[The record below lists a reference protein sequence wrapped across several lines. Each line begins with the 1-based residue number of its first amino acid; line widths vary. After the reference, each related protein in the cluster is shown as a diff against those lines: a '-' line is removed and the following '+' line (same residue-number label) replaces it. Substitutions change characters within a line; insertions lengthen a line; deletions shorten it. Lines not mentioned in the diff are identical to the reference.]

1 MICMGWNYGYKNLG
15 GLCNTG
21 EIFGAYTDVSQYN
34 LRYDPFYD
42 SDRFRPISKGV
53 SGNDGLGGTLGGLNL
68 GDFRNLQDQTDYVVY
83 RIDVIS
89 DDNIRREIV
98 LKGQYRQQ
106 YTDFVCKLYLRV
118 YSDSTNYTDTAFT
131 TYNAGSMITGWYPS
145 GGFNEVTQAVYA
157 VFTTIQHDGVR
168 YMLVGLCNE
177 YKVPWLQDQIKYNIS
192 CIGIPIDVFTT
203 WLDGGV
209 VEPVEESPEYGPA
222 SEPDGY
228 GNGGAL
234 GNHDKHS
241 DHSGIPT
248 KPQYGFTSAGFLN
261 HYRISAQGLSMLGEA
276 LFPEPIGSSASVE
289 EAIDKLIANSWNS
302 KILDYI
308 VDCRII
314 PVTPSAPTQ
323 EHITCGGKVLVHPTT
338 HQQYIAYLINEDF
351 VDVDCGYIE
360 TPLCEGNFLDFWNL
374 KCKIFL
380 PFYGFVD
387 IEPEYWMG
395 AKIGVY
401 YRFNCMDGSFMC
413 WVTSKAF
420 RSDMDADDVIGQYSG
435 NACIHIPISSQSYSQ
450 IVNGLITTG
459 ASVVGAVA
467 GGAAG
472 GKIAGTIASG
482 AAAAITSRPTLNKSN
497 SYSGSSAL
505 MSKRTPYLLIEFN
518 EAQFSTKYVEEQGLP
533 AVVSKTLG
541 ECEGFTQ
548 ASNPILDGIPCTE
561 AEKERIRS
569 ALASG
574 LIFKTPVTHP

>member
-1 MICMGWNYGYKNLG
+1 MGWNYGYKNLG
-15 GLCNTG
+15 GLCDTG
-21 EIFGAYTDVSQYN
+21 KIFGAYTDVSNYN

-42 SDRFRPISKGV
+42 SDRFRPITKGV
-53 SGNDGLGGTLGGLNL
+53 AGNDGLGGKLGGLNL
-68 GDFRNLQDQTDYVVY
+68 GDFRNLQDQTNYVVY

-89 DDNIRREIV
+89 NDNIRREIV
-98 LKGQYRQQ
+98 LKGQYRPQ

-118 YSDSTNYTDTAFT
+118 YSDDTTYTDTEFT
-131 TYNAGSMITGWYPS
+131 AYNAGSMITGWYPS

-157 VFTTIQHDGVR
+157 VFTTIQHDGIR

-177 YKVPWLQDQIKYNIS
+177 YKVPWLQDQIKYEIS

-203 WLDGGV
+203 WLDGV

-241 DHSGIPT
+241 DHSGIPA

-276 LFPEPIGSSASVE
+276 LFPEPQGASVDVAS
-289 EAIDKLIANSWNS
+289 AIDKLITNNWNA
-302 KILDYI
+302 KIIDYI
-308 VDCRII
+308 LDCRII
-314 PVTPSAPTQ
+314 PVTP
-323 EHITCGGKVLVHPTT
+323 HDDGLHDITCGGKKLIHPTSLLPYSA
-338 HQQYIAYLINEDF
+338 HLVDEDF
-351 VDVDCGYIE
+351 VDVDCGTIT
-360 TPLCEGNFLDFWNL
+360 TPLCEGNFLDFYQL
-374 KCKIFL
+374 KCKLFL

-387 IEPEYWMG
+387 IDPEYWMG
-395 AKIGVY
+395 ATIGVY

-420 RSDMDADDVIGQYSG
+420 RSGMIATDVIGQYAG
-435 NACIHIPISSQSYSQ
+435 NACIHLPINSQSYAQ

-459 ASVVGAVA
+459 ASVVGV
-467 GGAAG
+467 AAG
-472 GKIAGTIASG
+472 GNMAGAAVSAISG
-482 AAAAITSRPTLNKSN
+482 AAQLLNSRPTLNKSN

-533 AVVSKTLG
+533 AVVKKKLS
-541 ECEGFTQ
+541 ECEGFTV

-569 ALASG
+569 ALAAG
-574 LIFKTPVTHP
+574 LIFKNPVTPP

>member
-1 MICMGWNYGYKNLG
+1 MGWNYGYKNLG
-15 GLCNTG
+15 GLCNNW
-21 EIFGAYTDVSQYN
+21 EIFGAYTDVSTYN

-42 SDRFRPISKGV
+42 SDRFRPITKGV

-68 GDFRNLQDQTDYVVY
+68 GDFRNLADQTNYVVY

-89 DDNIRREIV
+89 NDDIRREIV

-118 YSDSTNYTDTAFT
+118 YTDDTTYTDTEFT
-131 TYNAGSMITGWYPS
+131 NYNAGSMITGWYPS

-157 VFTTIQHDGVR
+157 VFTTIQHEGVR

-177 YKVPWLQDQIKYNIS
+177 YKVPWQQDQIKYGIN

-203 WLDGGV
+203 WLDGV
-209 VEPVEESPEYGPA
+209 VEPVEESPEYGQA

-241 DHSGIPT
+241 DHSGIPA

-276 LFPEPIGSSASVE
+276 LFPEPQGASVDVAA
-289 EAIDKLIANSWNS
+289 AIDKLITNSWNA
-302 KILDYI
+302 KIIDYI
-308 VDCRII
+308 LDCRII
-314 PVTPSAPTQ
+314 PVTP
-323 EHITCGGKVLVHPTT
+323 HDDGLHDITCGGKKLIHPTSLLPYSA
-338 HQQYIAYLINEDF
+338 HLVDEDF
-351 VDVDCGYIE
+351 VDVDCGTIT
-360 TPLCEGNFLDFWNL
+360 TPLCEGNFLDFYQL
-374 KCKIFL
+374 KCKLFL

-387 IEPEYWMG
+387 IDPEYWMG
-395 AKIGVY
+395 ATIGVY

-420 RSDMDADDVIGQYSG
+420 RSGMASDDVIGQYAG
-435 NACIHIPISSQSYSQ
+435 NACIHLPINSQSYAQ

-459 ASVVGAVA
+459 ASVVGV
-467 GGAAG
+467 AAG
-472 GKIAGTIASG
+472 GNMAGATVSAISG
-482 AAAAITSRPTLNKSN
+482 AAQLLNDRPTLNKSN

-505 MSKRTPYLLIEFN
+505 MSKRKPYLLIEFN

-533 AVVSKTLG
+533 AVIKKKLS
-541 ECEGFTQ
+541 ECEGFTI

-569 ALASG
+569 ALAAG
-574 LIFKTPVTHP
+574 LIFKNPVTPP

>member
-1 MICMGWNYGYKNLG
+1 MGWNYGYKNLG
-15 GLCNTG
+15 GLCNNW
-21 EIFGAYTDVSQYN
+21 EIFGAYTDVSTYN

-42 SDRFRPISKGV
+42 SDRFRPITKGV

-68 GDFRNLQDQTDYVVY
+68 GDFRNLVDQTNYVVY

-89 DDNIRREIV
+89 NDDIRREIV

-118 YSDSTNYTDTAFT
+118 YTDDTTYTDTEFT
-131 TYNAGSMITGWYPS
+131 NYNAGSMITGWYPS

-157 VFTTIQHDGVR
+157 VFTTIQHEGVR

-177 YKVPWLQDQIKYNIS
+177 YKVPWQQDQIKYGIN

-203 WLDGGV
+203 WLDGV

-241 DHSGIPT
+241 DHSGIPA

-276 LFPEPIGSSASVE
+276 LFPEPQGASVDVAA
-289 EAIDKLIANSWNS
+289 AIDKLITNSWNA
-302 KILDYI
+302 KIIDYI
-308 VDCRII
+308 LDCRII
-314 PVTPSAPTQ
+314 PVTP
-323 EHITCGGKVLVHPTT
+323 HDDGLHDITCGGKKLIHPTSLLPYSA
-338 HQQYIAYLINEDF
+338 HLVDEDF
-351 VDVDCGYIE
+351 VDVDCGTIT
-360 TPLCEGNFLDFWNL
+360 TPLCEGNFLDFYQL
-374 KCKIFL
+374 KCKLFL

-387 IEPEYWMG
+387 IDPEYWMG
-395 AKIGVY
+395 ATIGVY

-420 RSDMDADDVIGQYSG
+420 RSGMASDDVIGQYAG
-435 NACIHIPISSQSYSQ
+435 NACIHLPINSQSYAQ

-459 ASVVGAVA
+459 ASVVGV
-467 GGAAG
+467 AAG
-472 GKIAGTIASG
+472 GNMAGATVSAISG
-482 AAAAITSRPTLNKSN
+482 AAQLLNDRPTLNKSN

-505 MSKRTPYLLIEFN
+505 MSKRKPYLLIEFN

-533 AVVSKTLG
+533 AVIKKKLS
-541 ECEGFTQ
+541 ECEGFTI

-569 ALASG
+569 ALAAG
-574 LIFKTPVTHP
+574 LIFKNPVTPP

>member
-1 MICMGWNYGYKNLG
+1 MGWNYGYKNLG

-21 EIFGAYTDVSQYN
+21 EIFGAYTDVSTYN

-68 GDFRNLQDQTDYVVY
+68 GDFRNLQDQTNYVVY

-89 DDNIRREIV
+89 NDDIRREIV

-118 YSDSTNYTDTAFT
+118 YTDDTTYTDTEFT
-131 TYNAGSMITGWYPS
+131 AYNAGSMITGWYPS

-177 YKVPWLQDQIKYNIS
+177 YKVPWQQDQIKYAIS

-203 WLDGGV
+203 WLDGV
-209 VEPVEESPEYGPA
+209 VEPVEESPEYGQA

-241 DHSGIPT
+241 DHSGIPA

-276 LFPEPIGSSASVE
+276 LFPEPQGASVDVAS
-289 EAIDKLIANSWNS
+289 AIDKLITNNWNA
-302 KILDYI
+302 KIIDYI
-308 VDCRII
+308 LDCRII
-314 PVTPSAPTQ
+314 PVTP
-323 EHITCGGKVLVHPTT
+323 HDDGLHDITCGGKKLIHPTSLLPYSA
-338 HQQYIAYLINEDF
+338 HLVDEDF
-351 VDVDCGYIE
+351 VDVDCGSIS
-360 TPLCEGNFLDFWNL
+360 TPLCEGNFLDFYQL
-374 KCKIFL
+374 KCKLFL

-387 IEPEYWMG
+387 IDPEYWMG
-395 AKIGVY
+395 ATIGVY

-420 RSDMDADDVIGQYSG
+420 RSGMIETDVIGQYAG
-435 NACIHIPISSQSYSQ
+435 NACIHLPINSQSYAQ

-459 ASVVGAVA
+459 ASVVGV
-467 GGAAG
+467 AAG
-472 GKIAGTIASG
+472 GNMAGAAVSAISG
-482 AAAAITSRPTLNKSN
+482 AAQILNSRPTLNKSN

-518 EAQFSTKYVEEQGLP
+518 EAQFSTKYVEEQGL
-533 AVVSKTLG
+533 
-541 ECEGFTQ
+541 C
-548 ASNPILDGIPCTE
+548 
-561 AEKERIRS
+561 
-569 ALASG
+569 
-574 LIFKTPVTHP
+574 